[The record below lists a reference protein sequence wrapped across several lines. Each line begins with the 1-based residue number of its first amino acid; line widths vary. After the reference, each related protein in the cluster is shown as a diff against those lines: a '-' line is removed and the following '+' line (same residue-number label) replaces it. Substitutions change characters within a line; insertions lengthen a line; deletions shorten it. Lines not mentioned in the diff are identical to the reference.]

1 MVVPAPG
8 GPDLRPLRFHRLA
21 VAAGRKKLVQR
32 IAGASGDDSAHADR
46 DLSRGDQGCPS
57 WIEGERGRA
66 GCHVVGAHL
75 ASDPDLGSGRNLRRN
90 DPGAWPR
97 PRRDHRSDDGHRQS
111 LCDSTLDLLA
121 RIHARKRDRQRV
133 QRGDR
138 NALPGRSDRAWA
150 RAHPRHARRQRGG
163 APAGPLDLARS
174 EPRRMN
180 RNVRRR
186 YASRAWLGGMYLLT
200 LVALVPLGLVLWF
213 TVSKGLPPALHIE
226 FFTNSFRPYGIPG
239 GGVAHAI
246 VGTGILVGLASLM
259 AIPIGIIGGV
269 YVAEYAVDPWASW
282 VRLASDVLVGTPSIA
297 IGLFAYALV
306 VVPVHHFSGIAGS
319 VALAILMLP
328 IVIRT
333 TEGAV
338 ALIPNGLRESGLA
351 LGLPRW
357 RVSLQLILPAAAPGV
372 ITGALLAVARASGE
386 TAPLLFTSLGNTLFR
401 VDPTNAIQALPLTV
415 YQSALLPYHSLH
427 YQASGAP

>member
-1 MVVPAPG
+1 V
-8 GPDLRPLRFHRLA
+8 
-21 VAAGRKKLVQR
+21 
-32 IAGASGDDSAHADR
+32 
-46 DLSRGDQGCPS
+46 
-57 WIEGERGRA
+57 
-66 GCHVVGAHL
+66 
-75 ASDPDLGSGRNLRRN
+75 
-90 DPGAWPR
+90 
-97 PRRDHRSDDGHRQS
+97 
-111 LCDSTLDLLA
+111 
-121 RIHARKRDRQRV
+121 
-133 QRGDR
+133 
-138 NALPGRSDRAWA
+138 
-150 RAHPRHARRQRGG
+150 
-163 APAGPLDLARS
+163 
-174 EPRRMN
+174 N

-186 YASRAWLGGMYLLT
+186 YASAAWLGVAYLLT
-200 LVALVPLGLVLWF
+200 LLALIPLGLVLWF

-226 FFTNSFRPYGIPG
+226 FFTNSFRPFGIPG

-246 VGTGILVGLASLM
+246 VGTGILVGLASLI
-259 AIPIGIIGGV
+259 AIPIGILGGV

-338 ALIPNGLRESGLA
+338 ALIPHGLRESGLA

-401 VDPTNAIQALPLTV
+401 VDPTQAIQALPLTV
-415 YQSALLPYHSLH
+415 YQYALLPYKSLQD
-427 YQASGAP
+427 QAWGAALVLVVMVLGINLLSRWVLRRQIRLAGQL

>member
-1 MVVPAPG
+1 
-8 GPDLRPLRFHRLA
+8 
-21 VAAGRKKLVQR
+21 
-32 IAGASGDDSAHADR
+32 
-46 DLSRGDQGCPS
+46 
-57 WIEGERGRA
+57 
-66 GCHVVGAHL
+66 
-75 ASDPDLGSGRNLRRN
+75 
-90 DPGAWPR
+90 
-97 PRRDHRSDDGHRQS
+97 
-111 LCDSTLDLLA
+111 
-121 RIHARKRDRQRV
+121 
-133 QRGDR
+133 
-138 NALPGRSDRAWA
+138 
-150 RAHPRHARRQRGG
+150 
-163 APAGPLDLARS
+163 
-174 EPRRMN
+174 
-180 RNVRRR
+180 
-186 YASRAWLGGMYLLT
+186 
-200 LVALVPLGLVLWF
+200 
-213 TVSKGLPPALHIE
+213 
-226 FFTNSFRPYGIPG
+226 
-239 GGVAHAI
+239 
-246 VGTGILVGLASLM
+246 M

-415 YQSALLPYHSLH
+415 YQYALLPYKSLQD
-427 YQASGAP
+427 QAWGAALVLVVMVLGINLLSRWVLRRQIRLAGQL